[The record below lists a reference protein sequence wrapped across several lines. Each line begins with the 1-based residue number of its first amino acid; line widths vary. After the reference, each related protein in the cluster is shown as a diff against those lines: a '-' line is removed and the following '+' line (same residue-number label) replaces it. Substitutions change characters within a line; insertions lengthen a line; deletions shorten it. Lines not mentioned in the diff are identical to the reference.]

1 MSLVKLLTVF
11 ILVNVLSA
19 CATTD
24 GPAVAPHQPLATGG
38 QDAATFAAKTY

>member
-1 MSLVKLLTVF
+1 MKISRLLAIA
-11 ILVNVLSA
+11 ILIQVLSA

-24 GPAVAPHQPLATGG
+24 SPVMNANPPLATGG